1 MAGRVMADD
10 LGWGSAAPRY
20 SATELARAAGSSHP
34 PTPEQIAVIEAP
46 LRPMLVVAGAGS
58 GKTETMAARVVWL
71 VANGFVAPEHI
82 LGLTFTRKAAAE
94 LAERVGLRLR
104 MLADAG
110 LLPPSVDEHGA
121 HSLAGVPTV
130 STYHAYAGRLVSEHG
145 LRLGLEPDTRLLT
158 EVAAWQYAADAVARY
173 DGDMDE
179 VPNAESTVIGAV
191 VDLAGE
197 LAEHLLDVDDLRDE
211 IDRVVAAID
220 AAPPA
225 RPGAA
230 LPADVLKLRA
240 TLRARRAVL
249 PIVSRFQQLK
259 RSRDAMDF
267 ADQVALAARLATE
280 IPDVGRLERRRF
292 HAVLLDEFQDT
303 SEAQLALL
311 RGLFVAPGEPVR
323 VTAVGD
329 PHQAIYGWRGASAT
343 TLSRFPAEFGDGA
356 PAQVANLATTWRND
370 VRILGAANLIS
381 QPLREAAIVEVKA
394 LRARPSAP
402 SGSIVAARYETQ
414 ADEAVAVAQWLAE
427 VRSSEGTTAAV
438 LCRKRSQFAPI
449 MAALEAHGIPFEVVG
464 LGGLLLTPEVSD
476 LVAVLRI
483 LSDPTRGD
491 AVMRLATG
499 ASCRLGA
506 ADLDGLH
513 AWARERQHALSVRDR
528 VARER
533 VVPDPP
539 TALRDLAPD
548 AADALSLAEAIDDL
562 PPPEW
567 IGSGRQRISGPALER
582 LARLAA
588 SLRAL
593 RSLRG
598 MALVDM
604 VGEAE
609 RALGLDIEV
618 LARPDY
624 TPSAARAH
632 LDAFADVAASFSATA
647 DHPTLSAFLAWLDA
661 ALEQE
666 RGLDLGHLEPARDA
680 VQILT
685 VHAAKGLEWDVVA
698 IPGLVEG
705 TFPASDSAKMSHVVK
720 PSVGEEAP
728 LDPQSLAPDPEYRW
742 QVNPPKASG
751 WLTGL
756 KGVPYAQRGDADG
769 LPELRTTGLDGKAL
783 LHELTDFKFREGDRA
798 LTEERRL
805 AYVAV
810 TRARSALLL
819 TSHVWGTQTTPRV
832 TSLFLREI
840 LAAATDLGVEIRSWA
855 PMPDPDAVPPV
866 ANPTIGQTSAILW
879 PVDPFAIR
887 REALERAHAAVAQAR
902 ATHRDT
908 GLDAPPLPLAT
919 TLLPARFAAA
929 KGDAHAGADALD
941 VALLI
946 AERRAAAEPRRL
958 AVVLPAH
965 VTASDVVRLAHDPT
979 EFARELRRPMP
990 HPPAVA
996 ARRGTE
1002 FHAWVEQHYA
1012 RAALLDVV
1020 ALPGAADDTADAAG
1034 DAARAAPLER
1044 LQELFLASEWAD
1056 RVPRHLEYAVETV
1069 IAGVA
1074 VRGRID
1080 AVFDRADGGVTVVD
1094 WKTGPRPHGEVARH
1108 RTLQLAA
1115 YALAF
1120 ARLTGRDPET
1130 VDAAFYY
1137 AQTGETLYPE
1147 VPDEQALRRLLGS
1160 IPVAE

>member
-1 MAGRVMADD
+1 MTGRDD
-10 LGWGSAAPRY
+10 LGAGAPRY
-20 SATELARAAGSSHP
+20 TAIELARASGLPHP
-34 PTPEQIAVIEAP
+34 PTPEQVAVIEAP

-58 GKTETMAARVVWL
+58 GKTETMAGRVVWL

-104 MLADAG
+104 RLADAG
-110 LLPPSVDEHGA
+110 LLPPTLDEHGA
-121 HSLAGVPTV
+121 QSLAGVPTV
-130 STYHAYAGRLVSEHG
+130 STYHAYSGRLVSEHG
-145 LRLGLEPDTRLLT
+145 LRLGIEPDTRLLT
-158 EVAAWQYAADAVARY
+158 EAAAWQYAAEAVARY

-197 LAEHLLDVDDLRDE
+197 LAEHLLEVGDLRDE
-211 IDRVVAAID
+211 IDRIVAAID

-240 TLRARRAVL
+240 TLRARREVL

-280 IPDVGRLERRRF
+280 IPEVGSIERRRF

-311 RGLFVAPGEPVR
+311 RGLFVAPGAPVR

-343 TLSRFPAEFGDGA
+343 TLSRFPVEFADPAE
-356 PAQVANLATTWRND
+356 AQVANLATTWRND
-370 VRILGAANLIS
+370 VRILDAANLIS
-381 QPLREAAIVEVKA
+381 RPLREAAVVEVTA

-402 SGSIVAARYETQ
+402 PGSIAAGRYETQ
-414 ADEAVAVAQWLAE
+414 AAEAVAVAHWLAQ
-427 VRSSEGTTAAV
+427 VCSPGVTTAAV

-449 MAALEAHGIPFEVVG
+449 MAALEAHGIAFEVVG

-491 AVMRLATG
+491 AVMRLVTG

-513 AWARERQHALSVRDR
+513 AWARERQHALSIRDR
-528 VARER
+528 EARDREGP
-533 VVPDPP
+533 PDADSPA
-539 TALRDLAPD
+539 ALRDLAPD

-562 PPPEW
+562 PLPDW
-567 IGSGRQRISGPALER
+567 VGRGRQRISGTALER
-582 LARLAA
+582 LARVA
-588 SLRAL
+588 SALRAL

-661 ALEQE
+661 AVEQE

-705 TFPASDSAKMSHVVK
+705 TFPAADSAKTSHVVK

-728 LDPQSLAPDPEYRW
+728 LDPETLTPDPEYRW

-756 KGVPYAQRGDADG
+756 QGVPYALRGDADG
-769 LPELRTTGLDGKAL
+769 LPDLRTTGLDGKEL
-783 LHELTDFKFREGDRA
+783 LRELADFKSREGVRE

-819 TSHVWGTQTTPRV
+819 TSHVWGTQVTPRV
-832 TSLFLREI
+832 TSPFLREI
-840 LAAATDLGVEIRSWA
+840 LAAATDLGVELRSWA

-866 ANPTIGQTSAILW
+866 TNPTIGQAAAVLW
-879 PVDPFAIR
+879 PVDPFAMR
-887 REALERAHAAVAQAR
+887 RDALERAHAAVAEAR
-902 ATHRDT
+902 ATQ
-908 GLDAPPLPLAT
+908 LDVGIEPPALPLGTA
-919 TLLPARFAAA
+919 LLPARF
-929 KGDAHAGADALD
+929 DAVTGRDADAVD

-946 AERRAAAEPRRL
+946 AERRAAAEPRRP
-958 AVVLPAH
+958 AVALPGH
-965 VTASDVVRLAHDPT
+965 VTASDVVRLAQDPA

-990 HPPAVA
+990 QPPAWA

-1012 RAALLDVV
+1012 RAALLDIVE
-1020 ALPGAADDTADAAG
+1020 LPGAADDTADAEG
-1034 DAARAAPLER
+1034 VLPLAR

-1069 IAGVA
+1069 VAGVA

-1094 WKTGPRPHGEVARH
+1094 WKTGPRPHGEVAHH

-1120 ARLTGRDPET
+1120 ARLTGRDPQT

-1137 AQTGETLYPE
+1137 AQTGETVYPD

>member
-1 MAGRVMADD
+1 M
-10 LGWGSAAPRY
+10 
-20 SATELARAAGSSHP
+20 
-34 PTPEQIAVIEAP
+34 
-46 LRPMLVVAGAGS
+46 
-58 GKTETMAARVVWL
+58 
-71 VANGFVAPEHI
+71 
-82 LGLTFTRKAAAE
+82 
-94 LAERVGLRLR
+94 
-104 MLADAG
+104 
-110 LLPPSVDEHGA
+110 
-121 HSLAGVPTV
+121 
-130 STYHAYAGRLVSEHG
+130 
-145 LRLGLEPDTRLLT
+145 RLGIEPDTRLLT
-158 EVAAWQYAADAVARY
+158 EAAAWQYAADAVARY

-197 LAEHLLDVDDLRDE
+197 LAEHLLEVDDLRAE
-211 IDRVVAAID
+211 IDRLVAAID
-220 AAPPA
+220 ATPPT

-230 LPADVLKLRA
+230 LPGDVIKLRA

-249 PIVSRFQQLK
+249 PIVSRFQHLK

-267 ADQVALAARLATE
+267 ADQVAFAARLATE
-280 IPDVGRLERRRF
+280 IPEVGRIERRRF

-343 TLSRFPAEFGDGA
+343 TLSRFPSEFADGA

-370 VRILGAANLIS
+370 VHILNAANLVS
-381 QPLREAAIVEVKA
+381 RELRKAATVQVSSLRPRPAAPYGAIVA
-394 LRARPSAP
+394 
-402 SGSIVAARYETQ
+402 GRYETQ
-414 ADEAVAVAQWLAE
+414 ADEAAAVAQWLAQ
-427 VRSSEGTTAAV
+427 VRSPEGTTAAV

-491 AVMRLATG
+491 AVMRLVTG

-513 AWARERQHALSVRDR
+513 EWARQRQQALSIRDR
-528 VARER
+528 AVLAAAHRG
-533 VVPDPP
+533 PDAEAP
-539 TALRDLAPD
+539 LRDLAHD
-548 AADALSLAEAIDDL
+548 AADALSLAEALDDL
-562 PPPEW
+562 PPPQW
-567 IGSGRQRISGPALER
+567 VGGSGQRISGAALVRLDR
-582 LARLAA
+582 LAS

-705 TFPASDSAKMSHVVK
+705 TFPASASAKMSHVVK
-720 PSVGEEAP
+720 PSAGAEAP
-728 LDPQSLAPDPEYRW
+728 LDDQELAPDPEYRW
-742 QVNPPKASG
+742 AVHPPKASG

-756 KGVPYAQRGDADG
+756 KGVPYALRGDADG
-769 LPELRTTGLDGKAL
+769 LPRLQTTGLNGK
-783 LHELTDFKFREGDRA
+783 ELDSEIGGFKLREGDRE

-819 TSHVWGTQTTPRV
+819 TSHVWGTQVTPRV
-832 TSLFLREI
+832 TSVFLREI
-840 LAAATDLGVEIRSWA
+840 LAAATDLGVELRSWA
-855 PMPDPDAVPPV
+855 PMPDPDAAPPV
-866 ANPTIGQTSAILW
+866 PNPTVGQTSAILW
-879 PVDPFAIR
+879 PVDPFALR
-887 REALERAHAAVAQAR
+887 REALERADAAFEQAR
-902 ATHRDT
+902 ATRIE
-908 GLDAPPLPLAT
+908 GERDAPALPLGAA
-919 TLLPARFAAA
+919 LLPAGFASV
-929 KGDAHAGADALD
+929 KGRHADADEVD

-946 AERRAAAEPRRL
+946 AERRAAAEPRQL
-958 AVVLPAH
+958 AVVLPGH
-965 VTASDVVRLAHDPT
+965 VTASDVVRLAQDPAD
-979 EFARELRRPMP
+979 FARELRRPMP
-990 HPPAVA
+990 QPPALA

-1012 RAALLDVV
+1012 KAALLDVV
-1020 ALPGAADDTADAAG
+1020 ELPGAADETADPEGAV
-1034 DAARAAPLER
+1034 PLAH
-1044 LQELFLASEWAD
+1044 LQERFLASEWAE

-1069 IAGVA
+1069 VAGVA

-1080 AVFDRADGGVTVVD
+1080 AVFDRHDGGVTVVD
-1094 WKTGPRPHGEVARH
+1094 WKTGPRPHDDAARF
-1108 RTLQLAA
+1108 RVLQLAA

-1120 ARLTGRDPET
+1120 ARLTGRDPT
-1130 VDAAFYY
+1130 SVDAAFYY
-1137 AQTGETLYPE
+1137 AQTGETVYPD
-1147 VPDEQALRRLLGS
+1147 VPDEQTLRRLLGS